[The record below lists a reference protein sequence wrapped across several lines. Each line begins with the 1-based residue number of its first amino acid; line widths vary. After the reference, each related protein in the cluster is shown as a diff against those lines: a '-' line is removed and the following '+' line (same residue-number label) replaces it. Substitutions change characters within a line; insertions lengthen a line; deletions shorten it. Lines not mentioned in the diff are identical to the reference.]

1 MSECLFDSPIAWMV
15 IDTLAAFCL
24 AVTPQDPSI
33 VWYSVEGGRIH
44 AYSIESRRIVRT
56 LVVDTSN
63 PQGRI
68 TNIVFDPRDHATVY
82 VAGILMQGVYR
93 STDGGNSWS
102 VRRRHDSYLT
112 NYVGECLKAI
122 PFGNGVRLVT
132 GNFSRGE
139 LEFSDDAGQTWNSSV
154 TGHAGSI
161 CSISIGGEDPGHVV
175 LGCKFGKLLR
185 VSLNDRTAELT
196 CVLAPD
202 GYYEIPR
209 ITVSNTDINVLY
221 AISAGFDSSSMVPGL
236 FQSCDRG
243 RSWTRSWL
251 EGVNLWALAECDCGR
266 HVFVGGFSEF
276 SNVTGRGIV
285 ACVDVHTDRV
295 RIVGSTIP
303 WRHAPGSVWDM
314 KFTGRK
320 RTSTQTLLIA
330 TDDGVYLGFAPPLT
344 HD

>member
-1 MSECLFDSPIAWMV
+1 MSACLFDSSIAWMV

-24 AVTPQDPSI
+24 AISPQDPSV
-33 VWYSVEGGRIH
+33 VWYAGEGGLIRV
-44 AYSIESRRIVRT
+44 YSIEGRRIVRT

-82 VAGILMQGVYR
+82 AAGILMQGVYR

-102 VRRRHDSYLT
+102 VLRRHDSYLT
-112 NYVGECLKAI
+112 NYAGECLKAI

-139 LEFSDDAGQTWNSSV
+139 LEFSDDAGRTWSSST
-154 TGHAGSI
+154 TGHTGSI
-161 CSISIGGEDPGHVV
+161 CSISTVGDDPGYVV
-175 LGCKFGKLLR
+175 LGCKYGKLLR
-185 VSLNDRTAELT
+185 VALPARTAELT
-196 CVLAPD
+196 GVLAPD

-209 ITVSNTDINVLY
+209 IAASVKDINVLY
-221 AISAGFDSSSMVPGL
+221 AISAGFDSTSKAPGL
-236 FQSCDRG
+236 FQSCDGG

-251 EGVNLWALAECDCGR
+251 HGVNVWALAECDCGR

-285 ACVDVHTDRV
+285 ACVDVQTDNV
-295 RIVGSTIP
+295 RIVGSNIP
-303 WRHAPGSVWDM
+303 WKHAAGSVWDM
-314 KFTGRK
+314 KFAGRNSTG
-320 RTSTQTLLIA
+320 TQSLLIA
-330 TDDGVYLGFAPPLT
+330 TDAGVYIGHATF
-344 HD
+344 